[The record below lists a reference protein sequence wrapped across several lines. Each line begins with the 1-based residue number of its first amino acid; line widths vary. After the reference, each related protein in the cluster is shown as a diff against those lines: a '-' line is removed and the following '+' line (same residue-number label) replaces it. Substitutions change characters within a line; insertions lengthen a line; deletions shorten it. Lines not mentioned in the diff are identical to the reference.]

1 MANELEKRF
10 GSYQLME
17 EANDTSL
24 ATMLVLRNAFESRAV
39 RKCIEEYVK
48 LVKDVYKM
56 GRNYAN
62 LGGDLAYLSFS
73 SRFTVVEKE
82 AGDGLQ
88 KACSA
93 MMFGMRPEY
102 RVEEKI
108 DGLNYD
114 ENSWGV
120 EKFDRCTTIHDF
132 VRCLHCSSLESL
144 FDGKGLQTRP
154 EERRFNGGSFRILK
168 GTDKMKD
175 LLDAIYAIYVKGV
188 EKAGSENGKLII
200 ADNGLFMRLV
210 MGCHMSYV
218 DVKMSNGRGNLG
230 VRFANTD
237 PKNYAYAGDRGDYVA
252 AVLKA
257 MNFDGVTKSGNMIFG
272 TLRDVERKDL
282 PKHLE
287 ETMRFLASTKDL
299 DICSRIRGNVDFAV
313 KAFFEGKTNIHSHLT
328 HYAKG
333 GGD

>member
-17 EANDTSL
+17 QANDSSL
-24 ATMLVLRNAFESRAV
+24 ATMISLRNAFVNRAV
-39 RKCIEEYVK
+39 RKCMEEYVK
-48 LVKDVYKM
+48 LVKDVNTM
-56 GRNYAN
+56 GKNYAN
-62 LGGDLAYLSFS
+62 LGGDMAYLSFS
-73 SRFTVVEKE
+73 SRFTAVEKE

-88 KACSA
+88 KACSE
-93 MMFGMRPEY
+93 MMFGMKPTY
-102 RVEEKI
+102 GIEEKI

-114 ENSWGV
+114 ENNLGV
-120 EKFDRCTTIHDF
+120 ERFDECKTIHDF

-144 FDGKGLQTRP
+144 FDGKDLQTRP
-154 EERRFNGGSFRILK
+154 EEKSFSGGSFRILK
-168 GTDKMKD
+168 GTDSMKD
-175 LLDAIYAIYVKGV
+175 LLNAIYAIYVKKV
-188 EKAGSENGKLII
+188 EKAGSENGKLIL
-200 ADNGLFMRLV
+200 ANNGLFMRLV

-218 DVKMSNGRGNLG
+218 DVRLNGGRGNLG

-282 PKHLE
+282 PKNLE

-299 DICSRIRGNVDFAV
+299 DICRKIRGNVDFAV
-313 KAFFEGKTNIHSHLT
+313 KAFFEGKTNIHSHLN